1 MKKSLLAAAVLP
13 LLAAC
18 QGLSSGTPDDAD
30 KGGRQGPAYISALQ
44 SDPAGAESEGGQ
56 GWVELIL
63 TGAAQEGE
71 WCVRVSDGSSVS
83 QMMTSGDFAAL
94 PLPTAG
100 GATFRLHPYSGYAGP
115 DDAGK
120 TDAGWDGK
128 VDYVCAASS
137 GCGSLPAGGGFVWIE
152 DSDGNVTDFLRY
164 GGESSC
170 FDEGEADRALSSAV
184 SSGEWPFADAAV
196 TCDSSLGYLRLTDRA
211 SEGNA
216 PSQWMVCGEPSFT
229 YVSHFELSPILAAP
243 SSAARGET
251 VMLSCTARGAA
262 GADVTSVIFDFS
274 SVTVDAAH
282 RGEAAVLTLPAS
294 ADGSYSCAF
303 PTDGVAA
310 GSYDI
315 PVSVTGT
322 GAEPVTGFAK
332 ISVREKPVIVLGAP
346 AFSFAP
352 STATAPGKKFTLS
365 VPVTATGTDV
375 SGITLS
381 CAALALAAEGTA
393 GADGNAVFSLD
404 STGWAEGTYA
414 LAVTAAGGG
423 AEDASA
429 SAMLAVQSPLCVEGG
444 DMESDIADPSS
455 MKPSSTGYVTAG
467 ESPGNVHGGQRS
479 LHISGT
485 GSSNGYVFT
494 SKLPCADKG
503 GFSKI
508 VFFVKGAASGKSLS
522 VNVWTGAASYKSF
535 NLGTVNADKA
545 VVSSGSNSYAGSI
558 YAPEWVKISL
568 DISSLVPSGPIG
580 FKFGSSGAYDLYL
593 DDIVYE

>member
-13 LLAAC
+13 LLFAC
-18 QGLSSGTPDDAD
+18 QGASSGTSDDTD
-30 KGGRQGPAYISALQ
+30 KGGRPDPAYISALQ
-44 SDPAGAESEGGQ
+44 SDPAGVEAEGGQ
-56 GWVELIL
+56 GWVELIF

-83 QMMTSGDFAAL
+83 LMMTSGDFAAL
-94 PLPTAG
+94 PLPASG
-100 GATFRLHPYSGYAGP
+100 GATLRLHPYSGYSGP

-128 VDYVCAASS
+128 VDCV
-137 GCGSLPAGGGFVWIE
+137 CGSLPAGGGFVWIE
-152 DSDGNVTDFLRY
+152 DRDGNVTDFLCY

-170 FDEGEADRALSSAV
+170 SAEGDADGALSCAV
-184 SSGEWPFADAAV
+184 SSGEWPSPDAAV
-196 TCDSSLGYLRLTDRA
+196 TCDSARGYLRLIDRA
-211 SEGNA
+211 SEGNT
-216 PSQWMVCGEPSFT
+216 PSQWMVCGDASFA
-229 YVSHFELSPILAAP
+229 YAPHFELSQVYAAP
-243 SSAARGET
+243 ASAVRGES
-251 VMLSCTARGAA
+251 VMLSCTALGAA
-262 GADVTSVIFDFS
+262 GASVTSVIFDFS
-274 SVTVDAAH
+274 SVTVDDAH
-282 RGEAAVLTLPAS
+282 RGDAAAQTLPAS

-303 PTDGVAA
+303 STAGAAA

-315 PVSVTGT
+315 PVCVTGA
-322 GAEPVTGFAK
+322 GAEPVTVCAK
-332 ISVREKPVIVLGAP
+332 ISVKEKPVIVLGSP
-346 AFSFAP
+346 VFSFAP
-352 STATAPGKKFTLS
+352 STAVSPGKKFTLS
-365 VPVTATGTDV
+365 VPVSATGTDV
-375 SGITLS
+375 SDIRLS
-381 CAALALAAEGTA
+381 CAALALASEGAA

-423 AEDASA
+423 AENASA
-429 SAMLAVQSPLCVEGG
+429 SATLAVQRALCVEGG
-444 DMESDIADPSS
+444 DMESDIAEASS
-455 MKPSSTGYVTAG
+455 MKPSSTGYVSAA
-467 ESPGNVHGGQRS
+467 ESSGNVHGGARS

-485 GSSNGYVFT
+485 ESSNGYVFT

-508 VFFVKGAASGKSLS
+508 VFFVKGTASGKSLS